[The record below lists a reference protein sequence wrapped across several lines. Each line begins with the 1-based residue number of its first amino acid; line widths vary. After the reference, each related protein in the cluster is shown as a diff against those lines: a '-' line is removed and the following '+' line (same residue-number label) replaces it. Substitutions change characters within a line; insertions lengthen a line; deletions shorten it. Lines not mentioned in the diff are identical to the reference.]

1 MEIVAMLSLIVVYET
16 KKGES
21 NLTEIEGEI
30 NSRLFNAA
38 ERIVH
43 LDELLLEG
51 IEAIECLP
59 SVSILPIRNS
69 GRESRK
75 SPTHSIS

>member
-1 MEIVAMLSLIVVYET
+1 MLSLIVVYET

>member
-1 MEIVAMLSLIVVYET
+1 MQIVATLSFIVIYKT
-16 KKGES
+16 KGES

-43 LDELLLEG
+43 LDELLIEG
-51 IEAIECLP
+51 IEAVECLP
-59 SVSILPIRNS
+59 SVSILPIKNS
-69 GRESRK
+69 RRESRK